1 MRSGT
6 VSNAPSLR
14 RDIAEE
20 SAQHIAVAALVTA
33 KVAFV
38 VPMTIIFFIS
48 YIGLTALGG
57 FAKGLLALK
66 VIGAVNVGF
75 MLIAGNYVLAWLLAI
90 IYVHVANT
98 TFDPMVERALPL
110 PNRLEIQ
117 Q

>member
-38 VPMTIIFFIS
+38 VPMTIIFFAS
-48 YIGLTALGG
+48 YIGLTALAG
-57 FAKGLLALK
+57 FAKGFLALK

-98 TFDPMVERALPL
+98 TFDPMAERALPL
-110 PNRLEIQ
+110 PNRLEESQ
-117 Q
+117 

>member
-6 VSNAPSLR
+6 VSNAPSR
-14 RDIAEE
+14 RREIAKE

-33 KVAFV
+33 KAAFV

-98 TFDPMVERALPL
+98 TFDPMAERALPL
-110 PNRLEIQ
+110 PNRPEVSQ
-117 Q
+117 

>member
-6 VSNAPSLR
+6 VSNAPSR
-14 RDIAEE
+14 KREIAKE
-20 SAQHIAVAALVTA
+20 SAQNIAVAALVTA
-33 KVAFV
+33 KAAFV
-38 VPMTIIFFIS
+38 VPMMMIFFVS
-48 YIGLTALGG
+48 YIGLTALAG
-57 FAKGLLALK
+57 FAKGFLALK

>member
-6 VSNAPSLR
+6 VSNAPPR
-14 RDIAEE
+14 RREIAKE
-20 SAQHIAVAALVTA
+20 STQHIAVAALVTA

-38 VPMTIIFFIS
+38 VPMTIIFFVS
-48 YIGLTALGG
+48 YIGLTALAG

-98 TFDPMVERALPL
+98 TFDPMAERAFSL
-110 PNRLEIQ
+110 PNRLEVPQ
-117 Q
+117 

>member
-6 VSNAPSLR
+6 VSNAPSR
-14 RDIAEE
+14 RREITKE
-20 SAQHIAVAALVTA
+20 SVQHTAVAALVTA

-38 VPMTIIFFIS
+38 APMTMIFVVS
-48 YIGLTALGG
+48 YIGLTALAG
-57 FAKGLLALK
+57 FAKGFLALK

-98 TFDPMVERALPL
+98 TFDPMAERAFSLA
-110 PNRLEIQ
+110 NRLEVSQ
-117 Q
+117 

>member
-6 VSNAPSLR
+6 ASDAPSR
-14 RDIAEE
+14 RREIANE

-33 KVAFV
+33 KAAFV
-38 VPMTIIFFIS
+38 VPMTVIFFVS
-48 YIGLTALGG
+48 YIGLTALAG
-57 FAKGLLALK
+57 FAKGFLALK
-66 VIGAVNVGF
+66 VIGAVNLGF

-98 TFDPMVERALPL
+98 TFDPMVERASPL

-117 Q
+117 P